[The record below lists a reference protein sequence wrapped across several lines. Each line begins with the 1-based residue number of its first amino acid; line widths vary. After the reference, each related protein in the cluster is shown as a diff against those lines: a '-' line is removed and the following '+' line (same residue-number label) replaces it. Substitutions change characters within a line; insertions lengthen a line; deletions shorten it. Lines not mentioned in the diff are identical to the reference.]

1 MATPP
6 TKLPTVPVDLN
17 TLLEK
22 MSPQARLE
30 FMQRHVASVKAKKE
44 VVDNSLAAG
53 PWIEKYFYIPELR
66 GPMKL
71 AKYQKAVL
79 KEAFRKDPDTGLYVY
94 STIVWGD
101 IKKSIK
107 SCIAAAVGLKVA
119 MENQWASVYSIAN
132 DLKGAD
138 SRVGYYMRRAIELN
152 PALRQLCKIRNYRI
166 DLPNH
171 SFTESIPID
180 PAGEAG
186 SNADMIVFSELWGA
200 HEEAQTRMWTE
211 MTTPPNKFGKS
222 MRWVETYAGY
232 SGESLLLEQ
241 LWLMA
246 TRHPDTELV
255 DVGIEGLELY
265 ANRPARLLCLW
276 NTTPRLSWQTP
287 AYYREQEAI
296 LPPNEY
302 QRVHRNQWVSSTE
315 EFVSAEQWR
324 MCDYRQQGFSAPQ
337 EPELKTPCV
346 FGIDAGVSNDHF
358 GIVGVFKRGSVVH
371 PFYAKE
377 WVPPK
382 AGKINFAE
390 PEKEIRRLAQT
401 YNIIEWAYDEYQLH
415 DMTTRL
421 RREGIGYFRPFPQG
435 GGDKIKPGRPVA
447 DKLLYDVIAERRVVH
462 NALPVLTEHVL
473 NANAM
478 VEGQHERLRLVK
490 RSPILKIDCAV
501 CLSMATAE
509 ALRLNISENLPKG

>member
-1 MATPP
+1 MDSPLIDDP
-6 TKLPTVPVDLN
+6 KGIDLQALMERM
-17 TLLEK
+17 T
-22 MSPQARLE
+22 PQARLE
-30 FMQRHVASVKAKKE
+30 FMQRHVASVKAAKH
-44 VVDNSLAAG
+44 VVDNTLDVG
-53 PWIEKYFYIPELR
+53 PWIERYFYVPELR

-71 AKYQKAVL
+71 ARYQKAVL
-79 KEAFRKDPDTGLYVY
+79 KEAFRKDENGLYVY
-94 STIVWGD
+94 STILWSD

-107 SCIAAAVGLKVA
+107 SCIAAGVGLKIGF
-119 MENQWASVYSIAN
+119 EKEWASVYSIAN

-152 PALRQLCKIRNYRI
+152 PSLRQLCKVRNYRI
-166 DLPNH
+166 EFPNH

-186 SNADMIVFSELWGA
+186 SNADLIIFSELWGA
-200 HEEAQTRMWTE
+200 HEDAQTRMWTE

-241 LWLMA
+241 LWMMA
-246 TRHPDTELV
+246 TKSRDSELL
-255 DVGIEGLELY
+255 DLGIDGLEVY
-265 ANRPARLLCLW
+265 ANHSARILCLW

-287 AYYREQEAI
+287 AYYQEQEAT
-296 LPPNEY
+296 LPPNEF
-302 QRVHRNQWVSSTE
+302 QRIHRNQWVSSTE
-315 EFVSAEQWR
+315 EFVTDEQWR
-324 MCDYRQQGFSAPQ
+324 MCGWREQKFAEIQLPT
-337 EPELKTPCV
+337 PKTACV

-358 GIVGVFKRGSVVH
+358 GIVGVFKRGNTVH

-390 PEKEIRRLAQT
+390 PEAEIRRLAKIH
-401 YNIIEWAYDEYQLH
+401 NVVEWAYDEYQLH

-421 RREGIGYFRPFPQG
+421 RRDGVGYFRPFPQS
-435 GGDKIKPGRPVA
+435 GGDKTRPGRPVA
-447 DKLLYDVIAERRVVH
+447 DKLLYDVIAERRLVH
-462 NALPVLTEHVL
+462 NELPVLTEHVL